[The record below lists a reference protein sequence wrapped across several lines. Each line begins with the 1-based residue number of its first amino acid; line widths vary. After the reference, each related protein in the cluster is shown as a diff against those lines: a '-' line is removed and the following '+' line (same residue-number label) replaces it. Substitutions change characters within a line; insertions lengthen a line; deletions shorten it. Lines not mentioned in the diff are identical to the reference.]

1 MKKKTQNAILIS
13 FFLATI
19 LFSCCTHLAD
29 DRKSSEFN
37 FSENNLDLGVSSLQ
51 DWVKSWGYN
60 ETDHGY
66 SVAIDSSGNSYIAG
80 DVYQNGALNAT
91 VIKYDTSG
99 VYQWHKTWGGS
110 STETAQSI
118 YIDLSDYVYI
128 TGKARSFN
136 TTDDVFIVKYD
147 SNGNLIWN
155 RTWGGSGNDI
165 GIDLTVDSQGNAYIA
180 GITSSYGPGG
190 QNVIFLIYNST
201 GHLQDSKI
209 WGGNSDDRANAIV
222 KDSNGNTFIMGET
235 GSFGAGNADVFL
247 LKYNTSRDLEWNTT
261 WGSNTLDRPGDLAI
275 DSNNDLYISGF
286 TYHPD
291 IGTGDENFFIA
302 KFSSSGLP
310 IWSEIWGS
318 KYMDLGVSVAIDS
331 DNNAYFT
338 GYTQGYDAGI
348 QDIYLAKF
356 SSDGVKQWE
365 CLWDSGDTD
374 VVHEIYIDKS
384 SNDIFLAGESKGFV
398 LDKNYQIIL
407 IKNPSTPETS
417 PPNPSGQNIPGYDL
431 VLLIGLISVISFVIF
446 KKKEIF

>member
-291 IGTGDENFFIA
+291 IGTGDENFLRLVYQF
-302 KFSSSGLP
+302 
-310 IWSEIWGS
+310 
-318 KYMDLGVSVAIDS
+318 
-331 DNNAYFT
+331 
-338 GYTQGYDAGI
+338 
-348 QDIYLAKF
+348 
-356 SSDGVKQWE
+356 GVKYGAVNTWILE
-365 CLWDSGDTD
+365 
-374 VVHEIYIDKS
+374 
-384 SNDIFLAGESKGFV
+384 FL
-398 LDKNYQIIL
+398 LQLIQIITLTLQVIHKGMTQEFKISTWQNFHPMALNNGNVYGIAVIPMLFMRYIL
-407 IKNPSTPETS
+407 INP
-417 PPNPSGQNIPGYDL
+417 QM
-431 VLLIGLISVISFVIF
+431 ISF
-446 KKKEIF
+446 